1 MIRVQMVSQ
10 DTNHPDKCGRYHPKI
25 RKLRRSK
32 DWRDLG
38 ALKAELLDLTIM
50 ERNKHAKT
58 VVQDIEKQ
66 RRKAKGK

>member
-1 MIRVQMVSQ
+1 MVSQ
-10 DTNHPDKCGRYHPKI
+10 DTNHPDKCGRYRPKI

-50 ERNKHAKT
+50 ERTKHAKL
-58 VVQDIEKQ
+58 VVQDIQ
-66 RRKAKGK
+66 VQRKAGAR